1 MSLITY
7 HPQASKRSYKNAPSG
22 EQLLKCAVFSHSKW
36 LISMGFTKFPVWRRN
51 EVSLF
56 LVYFQKNIIWV

>member
-1 MSLITY
+1 
-7 HPQASKRSYKNAPSG
+7 
-22 EQLLKCAVFSHSKW
+22 
-36 LISMGFTKFPVWRRN
+36 MGFTKVPVWKRN